1 MRPSCPIVFMQTSIF
16 NEWIERI
23 YINFKIAF
31 LKRIKYIR
39 NIFKNNTDLGQFLNT
54 EKYKEENKNEPIF
67 HHSDKFCQL
76 KKKIKQCLK
85 VDNQN
90 LLFPTSS
97 SL

>member
-39 NIFKNNTDLGQFLNT
+39 NIFKNNTA
-54 EKYKEENKNEPIF
+54 
-67 HHSDKFCQL
+67 
-76 KKKIKQCLK
+76 
-85 VDNQN
+85 N
-90 LLFPTSS
+90 LAEGVFILIRSILHT
-97 SL
+97 